1 MANTVEAFG
10 YLALPRNLGRV
21 VADTR
26 EVIDNKEKK
35 ELNMEIMKRKRSAVE
50 TIKTRRGRPR

>member
-1 MANTVEAFG
+1 M
-10 YLALPRNLGRV
+10 ALPRNLGRV
-21 VADTR
+21 LADTG
-26 EVIDNKEKK
+26 EVMDDKEKK